1 MKKLIALLLALVMVI
16 GLVACGNDAPAADA
30 PKADAPAADAPAAD
44 APAADAPAADDEIVI
59 GWIACD
65 FSAPSVARS
74 REGAEAKGA
83 ELGVKVITLDSA
95 GDVQK
100 EADNAL
106 NLLSQG
112 VDGIIIEPNDM
123 VAFVPIAQQIKE
135 AGVPLIVFCQE
146 FEEQYQDLRICYVG
160 CKDYDCGVFAG
171 EEAIR
176 CLGEEG
182 GNVVIVNG
190 MVGSTPQIQRGKGFR
205 DALEGH
211 DNIVILEEQCSPW
224 DRAKAVEI
232 MEDFITRYGE
242 DIDLVYAMDDNL
254 AIGAVEAL
262 RSAGLSGKIPVIGY
276 NGMSDAFELI
286 KSGEMYSTL
295 IQPLYWGGGVA
306 VQAMYDYLTGK
317 EIEPAYYDTMVNVTA
332 ENVDELEPEW

>member
-1 MKKLIALLLALVMVI
+1 MKKILARVLSVLMLLSMA
-16 GLVACGNDAPAADA
+16 ACASEPAATEPAKPGTSEPAATQPAAPA
-30 PKADAPAADAPAAD
+30 
-44 APAADAPAADDEIVI
+44 DDIVI

-74 REGAEAKGA
+74 REGAEAKAA
-83 ELGVKVITLDSA
+83 ELGIKVITLDSA

-106 NLLSQG
+106 NLMSQG

-123 VAFVPIAQQIKE
+123 AAFVPIAQQLKQ
-135 AGVPLIVFCQE
+135 AGIPLIVFCQE

-171 EEAIR
+171 QEAIR

-190 MVGSTPQIQRGKGFR
+190 MIGSTPQVQRGKGFR
-205 DALEGH
+205 DALVGH

-262 RSAGLSGKIPVIGY
+262 RSAGLNGKIPVIGY

>member
-1 MKKLIALLLALVMVI
+1 MKKLIALLLALVMVV
-16 GLVACGNDAPAADA
+16 GLVACGEKAPAAETPDA
-30 PKADAPAADAPAAD
+30 PKADAPQADAPAE
-44 APAADAPAADDEIVI
+44 ADDEIVI

-74 REGAEAKGA
+74 REGAEDKAA
-83 ELGVKVITLDSA
+83 ELGIKVITLDSA

-106 NLLSQG
+106 NLLSQH

-123 VAFVPIAQQIKE
+123 AAFVPIAQQIKE

-171 EEAIR
+171 KEAIR

-182 GNVVIVNG
+182 GNVVIING

-211 DNIVILEEQCSPW
+211 DEIVILEEQCSPW

>member
-1 MKKLIALLLALVMVI
+1 MKKILALVLSVLMLLS
-16 GLVACGNDAPAADA
+16 LVACASEPAATEPAKPGASEPAATQPAAPA
-30 PKADAPAADAPAAD
+30 
-44 APAADAPAADDEIVI
+44 DDIVI

-74 REGAEAKGA
+74 REGAEAKAA
-83 ELGVKVITLDSA
+83 ELGIKVITLDSA

-106 NLLSQG
+106 NLMSQG

-123 VAFVPIAQQIKE
+123 AAFVPIAQQLKQ
-135 AGVPLIVFCQE
+135 AGIPLIVFCQE

-171 EEAIR
+171 QEAIR

-190 MVGSTPQIQRGKGFR
+190 MIGSTPQVQRGKGFR

-262 RSAGLSGKIPVIGY
+262 RSAGLNGKIPVIGY
-276 NGMSDAFELI
+276 NGMSDAFDLI

-306 VQAMYDYLTGK
+306 VQAMYDHLTGK

>member
-1 MKKLIALLLALVMVI
+1 MKKLIALLLTMVMAVS
-16 GLVACGNDAPAADA
+16 LVACAAPAAEE
-30 PKADAPAADAPAAD
+30 APAVEAAPAEEAA
-44 APAADAPAADDEIVI
+44 APAEEDELFI

-74 REGAEAKGA
+74 REGAEAKAA
-83 ELGVKVITLDSA
+83 ELGIKIVTLDSA

-106 NLLSQG
+106 NLLSQQ

-123 VAFVPIAQQIKE
+123 AAFVPIAQQIKD
-135 AGVPLIVFCQE
+135 AGIPLIVFCQE

-190 MVGSTPQIQRGKGFR
+190 QVGSTPQIQRGKGFR

-332 ENVDELEPEW
+332 ENVDELQPEW

>member
-1 MKKLIALLLALVMVI
+1 MKKILALVLSVLM
-16 GLVACGNDAPAADA
+16 LLSMAACASEPAATEPAKPGTSEPAATQPAAPA
-30 PKADAPAADAPAAD
+30 
-44 APAADAPAADDEIVI
+44 DDIVI

-74 REGAEAKGA
+74 REGAEAKAA
-83 ELGVKVITLDSA
+83 ELGIKVITLDSA

-106 NLLSQG
+106 NLMSQG

-123 VAFVPIAQQIKE
+123 AAFVPIAQQLKQ
-135 AGVPLIVFCQE
+135 AGIPLIVFCQE

-171 EEAIR
+171 QEAIR

-190 MVGSTPQIQRGKGFR
+190 MIGSTPQVQRGKGFR
-205 DALEGH
+205 DALVGH

>member
-1 MKKLIALLLALVMVI
+1 LAACAEPAKKAE
-16 GLVACGNDAPAADA
+16 D
-30 PKADAPAADAPAAD
+30 
-44 APAADAPAADDEIVI
+44 IVI

-74 REGAEAKGA
+74 REGAEAKAA
-83 ELGVKVITLDSA
+83 ELGIKVITLDSA

-106 NLLSQG
+106 NLMSQG

-123 VAFVPIAQQIKE
+123 AAFVPIAQQLKE
-135 AGVPLIVFCQE
+135 AGIPLIVFCQE

-176 CLGEEG
+176 CLGPEG

-190 MVGSTPQIQRGKGFR
+190 MIGSTPQVQRGKGFR
-205 DALEGH
+205 DALVGH

-276 NGMSDAFELI
+276 NGMSDAFDLI

-306 VQAMYDYLTGK
+306 VQAMYDHLTGK

-332 ENVDELEPEW
+332 ENVDELQPEW

>member
-1 MKKLIALLLALVMVI
+1 MKKILALVLCVLMLVS
-16 GLVACGNDAPAADA
+16 LVACAEPEKKPED
-30 PKADAPAADAPAAD
+30 
-44 APAADAPAADDEIVI
+44 ITI

-74 REGAEAKGA
+74 REGAEAKA
-83 ELGVKVITLDSA
+83 KELGITVITLDSA

-106 NLLSQG
+106 NLMSQG

-123 VAFVPIAQQIKE
+123 AAFTPIAQQIKD
-135 AGVPLIVFCQE
+135 AGIPLIVFCQE

-176 CLGEEG
+176 CLGPEG

-190 MVGSTPQIQRGKGFR
+190 MIGSTPQVQRGKGFR
-205 DALEGH
+205 DAIAKQ

-262 RSAGLSGKIPVIGY
+262 RSAGLNGKIPVIGY
-276 NGMSDAFELI
+276 NGMSDAFDLI

-306 VQAMYDYLTGK
+306 VQAMYDHLTGK

-332 ENVDELEPEW
+332 ENVDELQPEW

>member
-1 MKKLIALLLALVMVI
+1 MKKILALVLSVLM
-16 GLVACGNDAPAADA
+16 LLSMAACASEPAATEPAKPGASEPAATQPAAPA
-30 PKADAPAADAPAAD
+30 
-44 APAADAPAADDEIVI
+44 DDIVI

-74 REGAEAKGA
+74 REGAEAKAA
-83 ELGVKVITLDSA
+83 ELGIKVITLDSA

-106 NLLSQG
+106 NLMSQG

-123 VAFVPIAQQIKE
+123 AAFVPIAQQLKQ
-135 AGVPLIVFCQE
+135 AGIPLIVFCQE

-171 EEAIR
+171 QEAIR

-190 MVGSTPQIQRGKGFR
+190 MIGSTPQVQRGKGFR
-205 DALEGH
+205 DALVGH

-276 NGMSDAFELI
+276 NGMSDAFDLI

-306 VQAMYDYLTGK
+306 VQAMYDHLTGK

-332 ENVDELEPEW
+332 ENVDELQPEW

>member
-1 MKKLIALLLALVMVI
+1 MKKILALVLCVLMLVS
-16 GLVACGNDAPAADA
+16 LVACAEPEKKPED
-30 PKADAPAADAPAAD
+30 
-44 APAADAPAADDEIVI
+44 ITI

-74 REGAEAKGA
+74 REGAEAKA
-83 ELGVKVITLDSA
+83 KELGITVITLDSA
-95 GDVQK
+95 GDVQQ

-106 NLLSQG
+106 NLMSQG

-123 VAFVPIAQQIKE
+123 AAFTPIAQQIKD
-135 AGVPLIVFCQE
+135 AGIPLIVFCQE

-171 EEAIR
+171 KEAIR

-190 MVGSTPQIQRGKGFR
+190 MIGSTPQVQRGKGFR
-205 DALEGH
+205 DAIADHE
-211 DNIVILEEQCSPW
+211 NIVILEEQCSPW

-306 VQAMYDYLTGK
+306 VQAM
-317 EIEPAYYDTMVNVTA
+317 
-332 ENVDELEPEW
+332 

>member
-1 MKKLIALLLALVMVI
+1 MKKILALVLSVLM
-16 GLVACGNDAPAADA
+16 LLSMAACASEPAATEPAKPGTSEPAATQPAAPA
-30 PKADAPAADAPAAD
+30 
-44 APAADAPAADDEIVI
+44 DDIVI

-74 REGAEAKGA
+74 REGAEAKAA
-83 ELGVKVITLDSA
+83 ELGIKVITLDSA

-106 NLLSQG
+106 NLMSQG

-123 VAFVPIAQQIKE
+123 AAFVPIAQQLKQ
-135 AGVPLIVFCQE
+135 AGIPLIVFCQE

-171 EEAIR
+171 QEAIR

-190 MVGSTPQIQRGKGFR
+190 MIGSTPQVQRGKGFR
-205 DALEGH
+205 DALVGH

-276 NGMSDAFELI
+276 NGMSDAFDLI

-306 VQAMYDYLTGK
+306 VQAMYDHLTGK

-332 ENVDELEPEW
+332 ENVDELQPEW

>member
-1 MKKLIALLLALVMVI
+1 MKKLIALLLALVMVL
-16 GLVACGNDAPAADA
+16 GLVACGAKEEAAAPEAEAAPEAAAD
-30 PKADAPAADAPAAD
+30 
-44 APAADAPAADDEIVI
+44 EELFI

-74 REGAEAKGA
+74 REGAEAKA
-83 ELGVKVITLDSA
+83 EELGIKIVTLDSA

-123 VAFVPIAQQIKE
+123 AAFVPIAQQIKDE
-135 AGVPLIVFCQE
+135 GVPLIVFCQE

-205 DALEGH
+205 DAIEGH
-211 DNIVILEEQCSPW
+211 ENIVVLEEQCSPW

>member
-1 MKKLIALLLALVMVI
+1 MRKLFTLLLALIMVL
-16 GLVACGNDAPAADA
+16 GVFACSAQAAE
-30 PKADAPAADAPAAD
+30 KQLF
-44 APAADAPAADDEIVI
+44 I

-74 REGAEAKGA
+74 RAGAEAKA
-83 ELGVKVITLDSA
+83 DELGVKLVTLDSA

-106 NLLSQG
+106 NLLSQN

-123 VAFVPIAQQIKE
+123 SAFIPVAREIKE
-135 AGVPLIVFCQE
+135 AGIPLIVFCQE
-146 FEEQYQDLRICYVG
+146 FEEEYQDLRICYVG

-190 MVGSTPQIQRGKGFR
+190 QAGSTPQIQRGQGFR
-205 DALEGH
+205 DAIEGH

-262 RSAGLSGKIPVIGY
+262 HSAGLSGKIPVIGY
-276 NGMSDAFELI
+276 NGMADAFELI

-306 VQAMYDYLTGK
+306 VQAMVDYLEGK
-317 EIEPAYYDTMVNVTA
+317 PIEPAYYDTMVNVTA

>member
-1 MKKLIALLLALVMVI
+1 MKKLIALLLALVMVA
-16 GLVACGNDAPAADA
+16 GLVACSAKAPDAA
-30 PKADAPAADAPAAD
+30 PEKTPEATPETSDK
-44 APAADAPAADDEIVI
+44 ELFI

-74 REGAEAKGA
+74 RAGAEDKAK
-83 ELGVKVITLDSA
+83 ELGIKLVTLDSA

-106 NLLSQG
+106 NLMSQN

-123 VAFVPIAQQIKE
+123 AAFVPIAKQIKD
-135 AGVPLIVFCQE
+135 AGIPLIVFCQE
-146 FEEQYQDLRICYVG
+146 FEEENQDLRICYVG
-160 CKDYDCGVFAG
+160 CKDYDCGYFAG

-190 MVGSTPQIQRGKGFR
+190 QVGSTPQIQRGQGFR

-232 MEDFITRYGE
+232 TEDFITRYGE

-306 VQAMYDYLTGK
+306 VQALYDYLTGK

-332 ENVDELEPEW
+332 ENVDQLEPEW

>member
-1 MKKLIALLLALVMVI
+1 MKKLIAPLLAVIMVFA
-16 GLVACGNDAPAADA
+16 LVACAAPAANTETA
-30 PKADAPAADAPAAD
+30 TSAPAAQPAEAAPASEE
-44 APAADAPAADDEIVI
+44 PAKDDGIFI
-59 GWIACD
+59 GWISCD
-65 FSAPSVARS
+65 FAAPSVARS
-74 REGAEAKGA
+74 REGAEARAK
-83 ELGVKVITLDSA
+83 ELGIKFVNLDSA

-106 NLLSQG
+106 NLMSQG

-123 VAFVPIAQQIKE
+123 AAFLPVAQQLKDAEI
-135 AGVPLIVFCQE
+135 PLIVFCQD
-146 FEEQYQDLRICYVG
+146 FEDEYKDLRICYVG
-160 CKDYDCGVFAG
+160 CSDYDCGVFAG

-190 MVGSTPQIQRGKGFR
+190 MIGSTPQVQRGKGFR
-205 DALEGH
+205 DAIAKQE
-211 DNIVILEEQCSPW
+211 NIVVLEEQCSPW

-232 MEDFITRYGE
+232 TEDFITRYGE

-262 RSAGLSGKIPVIGY
+262 RSAGLNGKIPVIGY
-276 NGMSDAFELI
+276 NGMSAAFDLI

-295 IQPLYWGGGVA
+295 IQPLYWGGETA
-306 VQAMYDYLTGK
+306 IQAMYDYLKGVA
-317 EIEPAYYDTMVNVTA
+317 IEPAYYDTMVNVTA
-332 ENVDELEPEW
+332 ETVDELKPEW